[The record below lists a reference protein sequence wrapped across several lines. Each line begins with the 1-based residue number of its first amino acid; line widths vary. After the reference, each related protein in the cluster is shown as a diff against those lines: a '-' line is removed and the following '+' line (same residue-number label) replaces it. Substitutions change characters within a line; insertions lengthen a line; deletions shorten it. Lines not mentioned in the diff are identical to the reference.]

1 MGDGFHR
8 LADVARPLLRSR
20 RVRNGVLGVIA
31 AICGCTGSIGE
42 PGDPPFRDDPPPP
55 EGEVLLEPRRLVFLH
70 ARHWSNSVAD
80 LLGLDAVPVP
90 SSSGGSAEGFFHGGA
105 TRMSEP
111 IALELQRI
119 AEESAV
125 RATGDLPALTGCTD
139 ENDACLRAAIER
151 IAVRAFR
158 RPLRDDERTGLNEV
172 YDAGRAEPGTPREG
186 VQWAIE
192 AILQAPSFLYR
203 REIGV
208 ADAGAYRLDGWEI
221 ATALSYMLRD
231 ASLDQPLADAAAS
244 GALDGP
250 DGIAA
255 EVDRL
260 LDDPLVQARV
270 VELYARLFEVARISH
285 AEHTDGEWNDS
296 LRIGAGDELHRLLDD
311 HLFGEG
317 DRTLA
322 TLLTTRQGY
331 VNDQLAGLYGVTPPA
346 DSTTPVLLPP
356 VRAGILSRVAFLA
369 GFSDVDETSVVRRG
383 LFVSRSLLC
392 AEIPAP
398 PPGVLEAAADDLA
411 MLSTERERADYRA
424 DQMSCSACHAR
435 IDPFGLAFEGYDA
448 IGRARSEDA
457 TAVITAPPSVAG
469 AVEGAIALEERLA
482 ASPEVR
488 ECIAR
493 QVAGYAVGRAFAAAE
508 AETVA
513 EIAAAFETGGDL
525 TALFGAVARS
535 DVFRFRGEASP

>member
-1 MGDGFHR
+1 MKNR
-8 LADVARPLLRSR
+8 
-20 RVRNGVLGVIA
+20 VLGVIV

-42 PGDPPFRDDPPPP
+42 PGDPPFREDPPPP
-55 EGEVLLEPRRLVFLH
+55 PGAVVLEPQRLVFLH

-90 SSSGGSAEGFFHGGA
+90 TSSGGSAEGFFHGGA
-105 TRMSEP
+105 SQMNEP

-125 RATGDLPALTGCTD
+125 RATEDLPALTGCTD
-139 ENDACLRAAIER
+139 ESDDCLRAAIER
-151 IAVRAFR
+151 LAVRAFR
-158 RPLRDDERTGLNEV
+158 RPLRDDERMALASS
-172 YDAGRAEPGTPREG
+172 YDAGRAAPGTPREG

-221 ATALSYMLRD
+221 ATALSYTLRD
-231 ASLDQPLADAAAS
+231 ASLDQRLADAASS
-244 GALDGP
+244 GALDTP

-260 LDDPLVQARV
+260 LGDPLVQTRV

-285 AEHTDGEWNDS
+285 AEHTDGEWNDR
-296 LRIGAGDELHRLLDD
+296 LQIAAGDELHFLLAD
-311 HLFGEG
+311 HLFGAG
-317 DRTLA
+317 DRSLA

-331 VNDQLAGLYGVTPPA
+331 VNDELAGLYGVAAPA
-346 DSTTPVLLPP
+346 DASTAVMLPP
-356 VRAGILSRVAFLA
+356 ERAGILSRVAFLA

-383 LFVSRSLLC
+383 LYVSRSLLC

-411 MLSTERERADYRA
+411 MLSSERERADYRA

-448 IGRARSEDA
+448 IGRARAEDA
-457 TAVITAPPSVAG
+457 TAVISAPPSVAG
-469 AVEGAIALEERLA
+469 TIDGAISLEERLA
-482 ASPEVR
+482 ASAEVR
-488 ECIAR
+488 ECVAR

-508 AETVA
+508 ADSVA
-513 EIAAAFETGGDL
+513 EIAAAFETDGDL
-525 TALFGAVARS
+525 TALFAAVARS
-535 DVFRFRGEASP
+535 DVFRFRREAAP